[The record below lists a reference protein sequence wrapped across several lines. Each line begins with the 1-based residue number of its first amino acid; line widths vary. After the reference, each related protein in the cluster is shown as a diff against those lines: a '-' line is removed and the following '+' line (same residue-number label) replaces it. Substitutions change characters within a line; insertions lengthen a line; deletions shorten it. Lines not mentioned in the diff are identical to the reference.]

1 MNMRSQ
7 NKLGKIMKIFVHLK
21 IQWRSVLTR
30 RQVEGKCRGDELQR
44 QIALCVLENLC
55 KNRCLCNRI
64 LSPQKLAQI
73 VWFLIFCD
81 LLQAT
86 KFYCGDRFLQ
96 KSCSTHEAI
105 CLRNVMLQLVAWSVQ
120 TQWLSDLS
128 TRRVAATCR
137 LHETRAPNG
146 NFRKISVRKTI
157 WDLEFSEHLL

>member
-1 MNMRSQ
+1 
-7 NKLGKIMKIFVHLK
+7 MKIFVHLK

-86 KFYCGDRFLQ
+86 KFSRRQISAKVMQYTRSDLSPQRDAATSRL
-96 KSCSTHEAI
+96 I
-105 CLRNVMLQLVAWSVQ
+105 CINTAG
-120 TQWLSDLS
+120 LSDLS

-137 LHETRAPNG
+137 LFHFMKVGASTFCGPG
-146 NFRKISVRKTI
+146 SKITLTTTFLI
-157 WDLEFSEHLL
+157 WCKDW